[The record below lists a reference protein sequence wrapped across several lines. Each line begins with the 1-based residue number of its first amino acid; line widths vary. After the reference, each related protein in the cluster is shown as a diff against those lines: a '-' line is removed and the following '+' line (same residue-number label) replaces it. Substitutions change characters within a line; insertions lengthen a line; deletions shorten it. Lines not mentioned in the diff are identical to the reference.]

1 MSKVGYN
8 FTSSANLGKKDLNT
22 IKDNERNLTKT
33 QKKLEEHGYGVN
45 NNKAGLGFTLSA
57 PVKISSKAKNASAQ
71 HISVS
76 IIQDKEEPRP
86 TPQTSVFDRMN
97 HSRTR
102 VSAPKLIG
110 GQNRTSVF
118 KRLNTSVSRSSVF
131 KRLSKPKKQSNTTS
145 FPPRQSVMERLG
157 EAKEPSKM
165 RKTTSEVE
173 KIDRLAEKDDV
184 RSSIPSRMKRQ
195 AILEV
200 NTIGSLKVNTEEEA
214 QDVFHIT
221 IQEGEEDEILEENVI
236 AAPSQLE
243 DGGQATVDDLKEL
256 NLGTSEEPKPIFVS
270 ALLSADEIKKYYKL
284 LLEYKDVFAWTYKE
298 IPGLDPIIAAEIDKL
313 IEAGFIRED
322 DFPLPIIEIMVDA
335 TTGHEALSFM
345 DGSSGY
351 NQIRMALE
359 DEELTAFRTP
369 KGIYCY
375 KVMPFCL
382 KNAGATYQRAM
393 QKIFNDM
400 LHKNVECYV
409 DDVVVKKKKRSNHL
423 KDLHVVFERLRKYN
437 LKMNPLKCAFG
448 VTSGKFL
455 GFIVKHRGIEVDRS
469 KIKAIQSM
477 PEPRNLH
484 ELKSLQGRLAFIK
497 RFISNLAGP
506 CQLFSRLMKK
516 DVPFV
521 WDKTCN
527 NAFESIKKYLSSP
540 PVMGAP
546 VPGKPLI
553 LYIAA
558 QESSVGALLA
568 QENESQKE

>member
-1 MSKVGYN
+1 
-8 FTSSANLGKKDLNT
+8 
-22 IKDNERNLTKT
+22 
-33 QKKLEEHGYGVN
+33 
-45 NNKAGLGFTLSA
+45 
-57 PVKISSKAKNASAQ
+57 
-71 HISVS
+71 
-76 IIQDKEEPRP
+76 
-86 TPQTSVFDRMN
+86 
-97 HSRTR
+97 
-102 VSAPKLIG
+102 
-110 GQNRTSVF
+110 
-118 KRLNTSVSRSSVF
+118 
-131 KRLSKPKKQSNTTS
+131 
-145 FPPRQSVMERLG
+145 
-157 EAKEPSKM
+157 
-165 RKTTSEVE
+165 
-173 KIDRLAEKDDV
+173 
-184 RSSIPSRMKRQ
+184 MKRQ
-195 AILEV
+195 TILEV
-200 NTIGSLKVNTEEEA
+200 NTVGSLKVKRRTIIHTGQSSCQQTQGVNIEEEA

-221 IQEGEEDEILEENVI
+221 IQEGEDDEILEEDVI
-236 AAPSQLE
+236 TAPSQLK

-270 ALLSADEIKKYYKL
+270 ALLSADEIERYYQL

-298 IPGLDPIIAAEIDKL
+298 MPSLDPIIVVHHLAAEIDKL

-322 DFPLPIIEIMVDA
+322 DFPLPIIEIMMDA

-375 KVMPFCL
+375 KVMPFGME
-382 KNAGATYQRAM
+382 NAGATYQRAM

-409 DDVVVKKKKRSNHL
+409 DDVVVKTKKRLDHL
-423 KDLHVVFERLRKYN
+423 KDLRVVFERLRKYN

-448 VTSGKFL
+448 VTSGKFF
-455 GFIVKHRGIEVDRS
+455 GFIVKHRGIEVDQA

-484 ELKSLQGRLAFIK
+484 ELKSLQGRLAFIR
-497 RFISNLAGP
+497 RFISNLAGR
-506 CQLFSRLMKK
+506 CQPFSRLMKK
-516 DVPFV
+516 DVSFV
-521 WDKTCN
+521 WDKACN
-527 NAFESIKKYLSSP
+527 NDFESIKKYLSSP
-540 PVMGAP
+540 HVLGAP